1 MSDPFARYMMPAA
14 ISAGIKIPLDG
25 TPAVFTV
32 RPPSNNYDAYYSAFS
47 AALTQGRAPGDTSVT
62 TAQMIKARKEAFLEA
77 CIEKAEGLP
86 DGMDA
91 QAFFKAY
98 PLALKVVFKVA
109 VEAAEEVDAS
119 IEEGLGNSSASRSG
133 PINGAAVRK
142 TTKTSKRRVSSPQS
156 TAALN

>member
-1 MSDPFARYMMPAA
+1 MSDPFARYMMPPA
-14 ISAGIKIPLDG
+14 IADGIKIPLEG

-47 AALTQGRAPGDTSVT
+47 AALTQGREPGETTVSTS
-62 TAQMIKARKEAFLEA
+62 QMIAARKEAFLDA

-98 PLALKVVFKVA
+98 PLALKVVFKAA
-109 VEAAEEVDAS
+109 VEAAEEVDRS
-119 IEEGLGNSSASRSG
+119 IEEGLGNSNASRSG
-133 PINGAAVRK
+133 PINGEAVRK
-142 TTKTSKRRVSSPQS
+142 HTKTSKRRASSPQS